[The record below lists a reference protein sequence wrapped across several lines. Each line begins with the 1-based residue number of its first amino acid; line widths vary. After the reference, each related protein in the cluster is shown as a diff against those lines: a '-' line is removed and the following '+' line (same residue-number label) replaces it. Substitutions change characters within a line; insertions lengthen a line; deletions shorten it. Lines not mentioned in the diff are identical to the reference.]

1 MATSAFSSGQT
12 ALMMDRPA
20 STTKPIAGI
29 FLLGGMA
36 WLLAV
41 TVRYRL
47 VEYEPVWTSCA
58 AQGPRWYCTL
68 RTAIN
73 WGVELRLYES
83 LSIVAGIGAVLT
95 RHRGLAALALCAGI
109 IGAVLYRFEL
119 SALGILAGS
128 LVLAGM
134 RFSPEQRD

>member
-1 MATSAFSSGQT
+1 MT
-12 ALMMDRPA
+12 DIPA
-20 STTKPIAGI
+20 STTKRIAGI

-58 AQGPRWYCTL
+58 AEGAPWYCTL
-68 RTAIN
+68 RVAIT
-73 WGVELRLYES
+73 WSVELRLYES
-83 LSIVAGIGAVLT
+83 VSIVAGIGAVLT

-109 IGAVLYRFEL
+109 IGAVLYRFDL
-119 SALGILAGS
+119 SALGILAGA

-134 RFSPEQRD
+134 RLGPVQRD

>member
-1 MATSAFSSGQT
+1 MQAMHQYMATSAFSSGQT

-58 AQGPRWYCTL
+58 AQGPRWYCT
-68 RTAIN
+68 
-73 WGVELRLYES
+73 
-83 LSIVAGIGAVLT
+83 
-95 RHRGLAALALCAGI
+95 
-109 IGAVLYRFEL
+109 
-119 SALGILAGS
+119 
-128 LVLAGM
+128 
-134 RFSPEQRD
+134 